1 MKTRK
6 LFLALFAFTL
16 LSSRQKAAQARSKA
30 GVMARSWQPAVCSQV
45 QTSASVGFALLPLPG
60 VVQVTAITSF
70 G

>member
-1 MKTRK
+1 MLAGSPPRPLL

-45 QTSASVGFALLPLPG
+45 QTSASGMENEYL
-60 VVQVTAITSF
+60 
-70 G
+70 